1 MAYDKQK
8 LLQFRET
15 ILKNADFEIIEIKN
29 KIANYEK
36 VELENAK
43 NKKLDEIFEFMQNNA
58 RAIRLKFKQKLS
70 KESLKLRNEIIIFR
84 SEMVEAF
91 KKACKN
97 ALQNFAQTPNYES
110 YLIESIKNSCEN
122 LNLEQATLKLKRADL
137 NLKSKILTVA
147 SFNSI
152 EADDSIEV
160 GGFKIILKN
169 QNLLIDKTLIN
180 LLQNEMKNFNK
191 NCELN
196 LNIDL

>member
-43 NKKLDEIFEFMQNNA
+43 NKKLNEIFEFMQNNA

-97 ALQNFAQTPNYES
+97 ALQNFSQTPNYES

>member
-43 NKKLDEIFEFMQNNA
+43 NKKLNEIFEFMQNNA

-110 YLIESIKNSCEN
+110 YLIESIKNSCKN

>member
-36 VELENAK
+36 FELENAK

-110 YLIESIKNSCEN
+110 YLIESIKNSCKN

-160 GGFKIILKN
+160 GGFKIILQN

>member
-15 ILKNADFEIIEIKN
+15 ILKNADFEIIEMKN
-29 KIANYEK
+29 KIANHEK
-36 VELENAK
+36 FELENAK
-43 NKKLDEIFEFMQNNA
+43 NKKLNEIFEFMQNNA

-84 SEMVEAF
+84 SEIVEAF

-97 ALQNFAQTPNYES
+97 ELQNFAQTPNYES
-110 YLIESIKNSCEN
+110 YLIESIKNSCKN

>member
-43 NKKLDEIFEFMQNNA
+43 NKKLNEIFEFMQNNA

-147 SFNSI
+147 SFKSI

>member
-15 ILKNADFEIIEIKN
+15 ILKNADFEIIEMKN
-29 KIANYEK
+29 KIANHEK
-36 VELENAK
+36 FELENAK
-43 NKKLDEIFEFMQNNA
+43 NKKLNEIFEFMQNNA

-84 SEMVEAF
+84 SEIVEAF

-97 ALQNFAQTPNYES
+97 ELQNFAQTPNYES
-110 YLIESIKNSCEN
+110 YLIESIKNSCKN

-191 NCELN
+191 NCEFN

>member
-36 VELENAK
+36 FELENAK
-43 NKKLDEIFEFMQNNA
+43 NKKLDEIFEFIQNNA

-84 SEMVEAF
+84 SEMVETF
-91 KKACKN
+91 KTACKN

>member
-110 YLIESIKNSCEN
+110 YLIESIKNSCKN

-160 GGFKIILKN
+160 GGFKIILQN

>member
-43 NKKLDEIFEFMQNNA
+43 NKKLNEIFEFMQNNA

>member
-160 GGFKIILKN
+160 GVFKIILKN